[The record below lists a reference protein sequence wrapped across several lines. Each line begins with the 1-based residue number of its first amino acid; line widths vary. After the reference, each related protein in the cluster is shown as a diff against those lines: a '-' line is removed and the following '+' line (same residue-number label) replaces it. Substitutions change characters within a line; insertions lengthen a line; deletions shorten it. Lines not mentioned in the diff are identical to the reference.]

1 MIKNKFYKFRSKKF
15 YKFNIFLI
23 TIGIILM
30 VGVVAFFPHLF
41 RNTYTVTISNKQI
54 KTYNNS
60 DIYLIYA
67 QTDDGRII
75 TFNDTNSTLEFKL
88 NSEDLYWG
96 FRITKKYVIKT
107 YGLNIPLISSYQNII
122 WAKGVN

>member
-1 MIKNKFYKFRSKKF
+1 MMKNNFYKFKNNKF
-15 YKFNIFLI
+15 YKFNIVLI
-23 TIGIILM
+23 IIGIVLI

-41 RNTYTVTISNKQI
+41 RNTYVVTISNKQI

-67 QTDDGRII
+67 QTDDGKII
-75 TFNDTNSTLEFKL
+75 TFNDTDSALELKL
-88 NSEDLYWG
+88 NSENLYWEL
-96 FRITKKYVIKT
+96 RINKKYEIKT
-107 YGLNIPLISSYQNII
+107 YGLNIPLISSYENII

>member
-1 MIKNKFYKFRSKKF
+1 MMKNNFYKFTNKKF

-23 TIGIILM
+23 IIGIVLV

-41 RNTYTVTISNKQI
+41 RNTYVVTISNKQI

-67 QTDDGRII
+67 QTDDGKII
-75 TFNDTNSTLEFKL
+75 TFNDTDSALELKL
-88 NSEDLYWG
+88 NSENLYWEL
-96 FRITKKYVIKT
+96 RINKKYEIKT
-107 YGLNIPLISSYQNII
+107 YGLNIPLISSYENII